1 MGRNVWQY
9 ALLGGVA
16 GGADGLARGI
26 ESERRFQQEKQLMAE
41 REAERRR
48 YLDDQQ
54 EGNKELAAARIAAR
68 TGGTGSRSSG
78 SGGGATFDPATADAN
93 VAWQLGMEKDQ
104 VGDWANGEDL
114 IKRTK
119 MFDTEAMDGSGKVV
133 DEQRPANFEE
143 LVASRRRKL
152 ESLRGGERHGKD
164 FKDVAEGMA
173 TVEGSAR
180 LDRVEAGNRGATRA
194 QLAAKGKGE
203 FENSGEGGVF
213 STVDGSAKLNP
224 LGEAKA
230 SKERAGASLDF
241 AKAKSEADSAIAGGN
256 TEKLHNLL
264 NSVNKVLEDM
274 TAPEA
279 TKVQFRALQT
289 QIGNAINGAMGERTG
304 GSPTPKP
311 GAPKP
316 GKPAAAPYPDGTR
329 LKGKDGKTYVV
340 QNGKP
345 VPA

>member
-1 MGRNVWQY
+1 
-9 ALLGGVA
+9 
-16 GGADGLARGI
+16 
-26 ESERRFQQEKQLMAE
+26 
-41 REAERRR
+41 
-48 YLDDQQ
+48 
-54 EGNKELAAARIAAR
+54 
-68 TGGTGSRSSG
+68 
-78 SGGGATFDPATADAN
+78 
-93 VAWQLGMEKDQ
+93 
-104 VGDWANGEDL
+104 
-114 IKRTK
+114 
-119 MFDTEAMDGSGKVV
+119 
-133 DEQRPANFEE
+133 
-143 LVASRRRKL
+143 
-152 ESLRGGERHGKD
+152 
-164 FKDVAEGMA
+164 
-173 TVEGSAR
+173 
-180 LDRVEAGNRGATRA
+180 
-194 QLAAKGKGE
+194 
-203 FENSGEGGVF
+203 GVF